1 MYCYYIF
8 YVTIIPLSM
17 YELQI
22 IYIYFNVSFVVF
34 GLIKLIS
41 YRGQDAV
48 MGSVVIVAV
57 DDAAIG
63 NAHKYW
69 CQPLNLHNS
78 SMMHVC
84 MNTYACNI

>member
-1 MYCYYIF
+1 MYVLLLYFLCDDYSPF
-8 YVTIIPLSM
+8 

-34 GLIKLIS
+34 GLIKFIS